1 DGASG
6 PAVEIVGVA
15 QTVKY
20 REAFVEKGPDFV
32 YVPLAQHPIARM
44 TLLVRSEGD
53 PLQLVGPVRDVV
65 RTLDANMPTMEPRSY
80 EDLYQYNTAEGP
92 GIAVTLVGTLG
103 AVGLLLA
110 LAGLYGVVA
119 YNVSRRTREIG
130 IRIAVGA
137 ESGDV
142 LRLVMGKGLALV
154 ATGTAI

>member
-1 DGASG
+1 VDQGFFETMGIPILRGRAFAASDTADAPRVAIVNEQLARRCWPRGDAVGRRLRLDGASG

-65 RTLDANMPTMEPRSY
+65 RTLDANMPTMETRSY

-92 GIAVTLVGTLG
+92 GIAVTLVGTL
-103 AVGLLLA
+103 
-110 LAGLYGVVA
+110 
-119 YNVSRRTREIG
+119 
-130 IRIAVGA
+130 
-137 ESGDV
+137 
-142 LRLVMGKGLALV
+142 
-154 ATGTAI
+154 